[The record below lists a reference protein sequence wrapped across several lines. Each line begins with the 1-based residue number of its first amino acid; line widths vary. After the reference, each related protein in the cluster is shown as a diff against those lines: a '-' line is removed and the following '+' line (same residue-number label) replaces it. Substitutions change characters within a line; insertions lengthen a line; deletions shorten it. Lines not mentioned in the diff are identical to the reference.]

1 MNAKGI
7 CGEDQTIFE
16 LNKHTFSKTVLR
28 TYSVSRLWL
37 SKDEL
42 KEEGGVCLPMA
53 DSCCCMAE
61 TNTIL

>member
-28 TYSVSRLWL
+28 TYSVSRL
-37 SKDEL
+37 
-42 KEEGGVCLPMA
+42 
-53 DSCCCMAE
+53 
-61 TNTIL
+61 